1 MTDWVTI
8 SSLATAFGT
17 LVLAVAT
24 FSSVRSS
31 NNSARTAERAFLA
44 GLRPV
49 LVPSRTDNPAD
60 KIMWSDQHWARVI
73 GGRASIESVDGNIY
87 LAMSLRNVGAG
98 MAVLQAWDAREEW
111 LTATQGHKEPDA
123 FRRQTRDL
131 YVPPGDVSFW
141 QGAIRDESDAEY
153 PGIRHAIEE
162 RRPFTID
169 LLYSDHEGGQRT
181 ISRFLVTPREET
193 QWMMAVNRH
202 WNLDRQ
208 DPR

>member
-49 LVPSRTDNPAD
+49 LVPSRTDDPGD
-60 KIMWSDQHWARVI
+60 KIMWSDQHWAKVI

-98 MAVLQAWDAREEW
+98 MAVLQAWDPREEW
-111 LTATQGHKEPDA
+111 LTATQEHKEPDA

-141 QGAIRDESDAEY
+141 QGAIRDESDTEY
-153 PGIRHAIEE
+153 PGIRKAIEE

-181 ISRFLVTPREET
+181 ISRFLVTPRDET
-193 QWMMAVNRH
+193 QWMMGVSRH